1 MQDPVNNMNN
11 KKTCVHYLHSYLE
24 LVIGSAEQPVELELR
39 FKNSLAWTKFNSK
52 FQTMIG
58 GMKAVLQIQT
68 SIPKLRIQ
76 NSYLSRNLGSE
87 ELLSLFRIWYL
98 VQANSEFV
106 VLFMILF
113 MKLCM
118 WNMQYISKNEA
129 AQWNHQHLSIFIR
142 TSFRFNASLR
152 LKVVLKI
159 FCKCFLLGSPFKFMI
174 NNLINMSQ
182 LT

>member
-1 MQDPVNNMNN
+1 
-11 KKTCVHYLHSYLE
+11 
-24 LVIGSAEQPVELELR
+24 
-39 FKNSLAWTKFNSK
+39 
-52 FQTMIG
+52 MIG

-106 VLFMILF
+106 VLLMILF

-129 AQWNHQHLSIFIR
+129 AQ
-142 TSFRFNASLR
+142 
-152 LKVVLKI
+152 
-159 FCKCFLLGSPFKFMI
+159 
-174 NNLINMSQ
+174 
-182 LT
+182 